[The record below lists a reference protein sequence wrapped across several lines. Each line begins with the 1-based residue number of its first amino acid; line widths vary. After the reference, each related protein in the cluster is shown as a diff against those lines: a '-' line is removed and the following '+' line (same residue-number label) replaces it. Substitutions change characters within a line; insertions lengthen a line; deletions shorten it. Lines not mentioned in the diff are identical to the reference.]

1 MQGQVKIRISISN
14 ARPNRHPTTYCAMHS
29 ARNLDNLIKAIWK
42 SISHPMSVQETS
54 NVPMHQYPNLI
65 PIRIQSKFH
74 DCRQWKIKIDFEF
87 RFGSDC
93 HPIFS
98 KSNLNTN
105 PILLTFLPTKIQYW
119 ILSEYAIQTQSVWY
133 CIVWTVFKHKLIAAL
148 RWIRDIPFRAAFK
161 YAQTVCCR
169 N

>member
-1 MQGQVKIRISISN
+1 MHDPIKIQQ
-14 ARPNRHPTTYCAMHS
+14 HYPTHFAWI
-29 ARNLDNLIKAIWK
+29 LDTLSKAIRK

-54 NVPMHQYPNLI
+54 NVPMHQYPNFI

-105 PILLTFLPTKIQYW
+105 PILLKFLPRR
-119 ILSEYAIQTQSVWY
+119 ILSEYATQTQCV
-133 CIVWTVFKHKLIAAL
+133 
-148 RWIRDIPFRAAFK
+148 
-161 YAQTVCCR
+161 
-169 N
+169 